1 MSDAGLDYEVLKVKK
16 LFAADDYYIVP
27 FYQRGYSWGDEEV
40 LALLGDLSEA
50 HEKYG
55 EDAYL
60 LGQIIVCP
68 STNRN
73 SEIDSGFNQW
83 DLIDGQQRCTTLYLM
98 ILVASQ
104 IIDSEAETP
113 LNQIDKRFLGE
124 RESIKTVISSANPDI
139 HYPRIRAASNGEE
152 FLNKLLNSEEL
163 SNPDGPTQFLILNAV
178 EKIKYELDKM
188 EIEEIKKFLRF
199 VLEHVYLI
207 RLELKSATH
216 AMRVFQKV
224 NNRGLGLDGADLI
237 KNFLFQKVDIDE
249 YIVLSNSW
257 DKASN
262 TLYKARLKR
271 VRSMEFL
278 MKLLIGIR
286 TGRSVPTGSLFIEWE
301 NLLGDDTS
309 AAKMLASKL
318 PENAGDLVRICRGEL
333 PQNGEATD
341 LTTGSYMQSWI
352 QQFEILLAG
361 VHLTPLAYTR
371 LLHMVEDRTM
381 LSYWASEPSQAFE
394 RIIHPWAAA
403 VRKLDPNPTIEQ
415 LIEAAEPALREFD
428 DLSKRAK
435 DGVCKLRYSVG
446 SHRDRMRYVLARV
459 NRRLQ
464 GQLNVSGFELT
475 SLMRTTRGEEFGY
488 DLDHIFPQ
496 ASRHENA
503 WVQNEEL
510 DSEFGNQSRYLS
522 KIHSIG
528 NMTLLHPQD
537 NRNQSDAFPWEEEK
551 MANFAGSE
559 LVSNRIMCPVSL
571 WPNQQDRVTS
581 LLTSYLARFPQTV
594 SEDRVS
600 WGEKEIDNRADFY
613 WSVIMEDIKEHFNV
627 I

>member
-1 MSDAGLDYEVLKVKK
+1 MSEAGLDYEVLKVKK
-16 LFAADDYYIVP
+16 LFAADDYYVVP

-40 LALLGDLSEA
+40 LALLGDLIEA
-50 HEKYG
+50 YEKYS

-68 STNRN
+68 STSVN
-73 SEIDSGFNQW
+73 SKIDSGLQQW

-98 ILVASQ
+98 VVVASQ
-104 IIDSEAETP
+104 IIDASSDTQ
-113 LNQIDKRFLGE
+113 LTQIDKRFLAE
-124 RESIKTVISSANPDI
+124 RESIKTVISSEDADI
-139 HYPRIRAASNGEE
+139 HYPRIRAASNGED
-152 FLNKLLNSEEL
+152 FLNKLLNNEEL
-163 SNPDGPTQFLILNAV
+163 INPDGPTQFLILNAV
-178 EKIKYELDKM
+178 EKIKFDLEKM
-188 EIEEIKKFLRF
+188 DIEELKKFVRF
-199 VLEHVYLI
+199 ILEHVYLI
-207 RLELKSATH
+207 RLQLDSATH

-237 KNFLFQKVDIDE
+237 KNFLFQKVGDE
-249 YIVLSNSW
+249 DYITLSNNW
-257 DKASN
+257 DRASN

-286 TGRSVPTGSLFIEWE
+286 TGKSIPTGSLFAEWE
-301 NLLGDDTS
+301 SLLGDDTN
-309 AAKMLASKL
+309 AAKMLATKL

-333 PQNGEATD
+333 PQNGETTD
-341 LTTGSYMQSWI
+341 ITTGSYMQSWI

-361 VHLTPLAYTR
+361 VHLTSSAYST

-403 VRKLDPNPTIEQ
+403 VRALDPNPTREN
-415 LIEAAEPALREFD
+415 LFASAEPALRDFE
-428 DLSKRAK
+428 DLAKRAK
-435 DGVCKLRYSVG
+435 VGVCKLRYSVG

-464 GQLNVSGFELT
+464 GQVNVSGFELS
-475 SLMRTTRGEEFGY
+475 SLMRTTKGEDFGY

-496 ASRHENA
+496 ALRHEGT
-503 WVQNEEL
+503 WIQNEEL
-510 DSEFGNQSRYLS
+510 DSELGTQSRYQS
-522 KIHSIG
+522 KVHSIG

-537 NRNQSDAFPWEEEK
+537 NRNQSDAFPWEAEK
-551 MANFAGSE
+551 MGNFAGSE
-559 LVSNRIMCPVSL
+559 LISNRLVSPVAF

-581 LLTSYLARFPQTV
+581 LLSAHASRFPHTV
-594 SEDRVS
+594 VPDKVS
-600 WGEKEIDNRADFY
+600 WGEKEVDNRADFY
-613 WSVIMEDIKEHFNV
+613 WSVIVEDIKEHFNLN
-627 I
+627 